1 MKPYYTKL
9 DDGSAILEFV
19 SPDVRFGIGIELN
32 HEESGWFYVTKD
44 MSKNESGLLPPEFQS
59 LLTKRAVDEA
69 YCAANC
75 IDDPE
80 KVGWAFCPYCGKR
93 LHH

>member
-1 MKPYYTKL
+1 MHEHIYSLFVTVERTVPELGIPKAWFECSCGETLESYEGL
-9 DDGSAILEFV
+9 AIINAAQPL
-19 SPDVRFGIGIELN
+19 
-32 HEESGWFYVTKD
+32 
-44 MSKNESGLLPPEFQS
+44 
-59 LLTKRAVDEA
+59 RAVDEA